1 MAYGCACRNI
11 TVART
16 WVTLGGG
23 GRIASKGL
31 GRVAMNHVAKLKS
44 QWSDFEI
51 ALLTEMSS
59 RGDLLAEAAD
69 TLDRRLHDIRQKV
82 DELGLT
88 GTLRPDFDAR
98 AA

>member
-1 MAYGCACRNI
+1 
-11 TVART
+11 
-16 WVTLGGG
+16 
-23 GRIASKGL
+23 
-31 GRVAMNHVAKLKS
+31 MNHVAKLKG

-51 ALLTEMSS
+51 ALLTEMTS
-59 RGDLLAEAAD
+59 RGDLFTEAAD

-88 GTLRPDFDAR
+88 GALQPDFDAR